1 MVVPPVREAVA
12 VARLTERERP
22 LISVI
27 IPTLNEQV
35 CVRDTL
41 LGFQSE
47 RKTKKLEIIIADGGS
62 SDDTRQMAEGL
73 YDTWVDAPKGRA
85 RQMNAG
91 AQNANSHLLWFI
103 HADTRVPESAIHYLY
118 AVANTQAWG
127 RFDVSLSGRMAMF
140 RVIEYMINWRSRTFG
155 IATGDQGLFI
165 SQALYQQIGGF
176 PDQPLMEDVEISKR
190 LKRLQNP
197 DCSRIRLN
205 TSSRRW
211 EQHGI
216 WRTIFL
222 MWRLRYQYYRGV
234 SSEQLFRA
242 YYK

>member
-1 MVVPPVREAVA
+1 MDAQPVRAAV
-12 VARLTERERP
+12 VVVRLTENVRP
-22 LISVI
+22 LVSVI
-27 IPTLNEQV
+27 IPTLNEQANILK
-35 CVRDTL
+35 TL
-41 LGFQSE
+41 QCFQADRTSG
-47 RKTKKLEIIIADGGS
+47 KLEVIIADGGS
-62 SDDTRQMAEGL
+62 GDDTRLMAEGL
-73 YDTWVDAPKGRA
+73 YDIWVDAPKGRA

-91 AQNANSHLLWFI
+91 AQRANAPLLWFV
-103 HADTRVPESAIHYLY
+103 HADTLVPERAFHYLY
-118 AVANTQAWG
+118 TVANTRIWG
-127 RFDVSLSGRMAMF
+127 RFDVSLSGRMTMF

-216 WRTIFL
+216 WRTILL